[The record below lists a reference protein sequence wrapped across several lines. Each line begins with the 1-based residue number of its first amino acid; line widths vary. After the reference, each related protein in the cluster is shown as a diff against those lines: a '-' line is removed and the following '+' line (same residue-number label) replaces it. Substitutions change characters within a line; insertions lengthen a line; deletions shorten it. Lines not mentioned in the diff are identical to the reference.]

1 MPQPGRMPGA
11 AREKRNCW
19 MRGNGAYSFRGEL
32 RRGIALNKKHLSRKV
47 RHSADVEFAP
57 KGNGYRK
64 ICRTADMVDFT

>member
-1 MPQPGRMPGA
+1 MPQQEKMPGT

-19 MRGNGAYSFRGEL
+19 RRGRGSYSFRGEL
-32 RRGIALNKKHLSRKV
+32 RRGIALNKKYLCRKV
-47 RHSADVEFAP
+47 RRSTDVGFAP